1 MKSKVS
7 NYNSFQIIFGNS
19 NCHPRM
25 VIDKLIQFIQSK
37 IASVYVYNA
46 YVHTC
51 ERKKS
56 LTKKRSKKSQ

>member
-19 NCHPRM
+19 NCHPWM

-37 IASVYVYNA
+37 IVSVYVYECVCA
-46 YVHTC
+46 YMW
-51 ERKKS
+51 EKKIID
-56 LTKKRSKKSQ
+56 